1 MSLVFKEKKALY
13 FKGMC
18 LLQAEN
24 EKGCREGVRPYV
36 QYGADIRLWDLYYED
51 SSPASPT
58 LCKKVYTNLQYER
71 AFYFTPRSNHEE
83 QDLMDLIAQGTWEK
97 IGYDGEVAKESY
109 AGGVTA
115 RAYCGTIELDGDGAP
130 VRTLIVIHYA
140 SR

>member
-1 MSLVFKEKKALY
+1 MAMFEKKQALY

-18 LLQAEN
+18 LLQAKDEM
-24 EKGCREGVRPYV
+24 GCNGGVKPYV
-36 QYGADIRLWDLYYED
+36 QYGAGISLHNLYYED

-58 LCKKVYTNLQYER
+58 RCKKVYTNLQYKR

-83 QDLMDLIAQGTWEK
+83 RDLMDLIAQGTWEK

-130 VRTLIVIHYA
+130 VRSLIVIHYA